1 MDSIQRAL
9 QNIGRM
15 WAALHATQRVIL
27 SASAVLM
34 VVLLVWG
41 SAASAPSWVRVA
53 GPEVTADARANIL
66 RKFQEKNQKHEVRGA
81 EIYVPKEDADRVV
94 LELSGEGSM
103 SNNAVWKFLEQSD
116 IFATHWEKEKRMQI
130 ALQARLEGMIRSVE
144 SVKNASVIINPG
156 STSSQLGFAGAKASA
171 SVQIELHEGKSL
183 NRKNVQA
190 IAGLVAR
197 AVNGVEENQV
207 HIMDTKGNSYRALK
221 ADEGA
226 MIADT
231 FREYERSIEQDI
243 QKQLKET
250 FAFTG
255 ASVIVRVKA
264 NNISTNSE
272 EDKFGRGQTKE
283 SEESTVRKGGVSQ
296 ALPQVRKGSG
306 ESEAAPEAPAPPPEL
321 QSSNRESKVFDRKK
335 TVEHNPGGEIQRI
348 TVGVLIPV
356 EVGPEG
362 KELAEAEKKLPMLK
376 EFVRIAAMPANSED
390 VSVQMIPTKR
400 PEALI
405 APLAPETL
413 VEWMS
418 RHATKVGL
426 FGLALAALFVL
437 LRVVQTAMAR
447 DTVEEIQSL
456 TDALTEGQEAATELA
471 GAAPAGVDLGRLK
484 QNVQDMVGRNPQS
497 VAASLKSF
505 MSGK

>member
-1 MDSIQRAL
+1 
-9 QNIGRM
+9 M

-81 EIYVPKEDADRVV
+81 EIYVPREDADRVV

-116 IFATHWEKEKRMQI
+116 IFATHWEKEKRMQV

-156 STSSQLGFAGAKASA
+156 SVNSQLGFSGPKASA
-171 SVQIELHEGKSL
+171 SVQVELRDEAVL
-183 NRKNVQA
+183 TTDNVKA

-197 AVNGVEENQV
+197 AVNGVEQDQV
-207 HIMDTKGNSYRALK
+207 HLMDTRGKAYRVPK
-221 ADEGA
+221 SREMDVDDFADYESK
-226 MIADT
+226 
-231 FREYERSIEQDI
+231 REARI
-243 QKQLKET
+243 QRQLKEVP
-250 FAFTG
+250 AFSR
-255 ASVIVRVKA
+255 ANVIVRVQA
-264 NNISTNSE
+264 NIKSSKVTE
-272 EDKFGRGQTKE
+272 RKFGRSQAKE
-283 SEESTVRKGGVSQ
+283 TEETSVRKGVGGST
-296 ALPQVRKGSG
+296 APQVRKGSG
-306 ESEAAPEAPAPPPEL
+306 DEPPVEAPPAPSEN
-321 QSSNRESKVFDRKK
+321 QSSFRQSNAIDEKNI
-335 TVEHNPGGEIQRI
+335 VEDNPAGEIQRI
-348 TVGVLIPV
+348 TVAVLIPV
-356 EVGPEG
+356 EVGADG
-362 KELAEAEKKLPMLK
+362 KEMIEAEKQLPALR
-376 EFVRIAAMPANSED
+376 EFVLTAAMPARTED
-390 VSVQMIPTKR
+390 VSVRMIPTKR
-400 PEALI
+400 PEAVI

-418 RHATKVGL
+418 KHATKVGL

-456 TDALTEGQEAATELA
+456 TDALTENQEAATELA